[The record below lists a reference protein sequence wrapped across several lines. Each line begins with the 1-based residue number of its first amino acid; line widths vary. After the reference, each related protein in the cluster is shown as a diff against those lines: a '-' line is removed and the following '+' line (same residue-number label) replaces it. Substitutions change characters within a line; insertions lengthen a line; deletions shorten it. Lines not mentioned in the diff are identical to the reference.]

1 MKSCILIKGKEVG
14 QCRILVHD
22 LVLDGTYRSYF
33 YENRGYRPC
42 LFMEVSCSELRGD
55 VENVKGFFL
64 HEFTSTEIRRAL
76 DDIGGKTRLR
86 GYTEDPR
93 YKEELEEALIILS
106 LEEEKY
112 DDIKIYYGVK
122 N

>member
-1 MKSCILIKGKEVG
+1 MKSCILIKGKEVE
-14 QCRILVHD
+14 QCRILAHD

-42 LFMEVSCSELRGD
+42 LFMESI
-55 VENVKGFFL
+55 KGFFL

-86 GYTEDPR
+86 GYAEDPR
-93 YKEELEEALIILS
+93 YKEELEEALRILS
-106 LEEEKY
+106 LEEERY
-112 DDIKIYYGVK
+112 DDVKFYYGVK
-122 N
+122 K